1 MFGRKKWKVDLNVEG
16 ELQARTVSRKEGL
29 PDVNPEFNNYPINV
43 ELPKRMTFKQAMRKV
58 IDYGQAGI
66 YTILYKGKRKEQI
79 E

>member
-29 PDVNPEFNNYPINV
+29 PDVNPEFDNYPINV